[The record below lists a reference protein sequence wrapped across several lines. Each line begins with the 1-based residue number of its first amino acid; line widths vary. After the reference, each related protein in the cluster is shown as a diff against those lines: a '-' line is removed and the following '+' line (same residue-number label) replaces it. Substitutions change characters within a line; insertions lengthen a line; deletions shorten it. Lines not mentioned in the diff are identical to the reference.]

1 MKEIGFFPLTPL
13 GDSICQMG
21 QLQELHWLYDP
32 CRITVFAIPL
42 IAELYRNYQYAD
54 DVVVL
59 EGKIR
64 GPVRFREVPGKH
76 FDLVFSHGYTQ
87 SWTEMLRQL
96 DYDKAY
102 GMEEVFR
109 SKAECEELFDR
120 YVSLDHWKNITLK
133 QYQYVPEQMA
143 ELIRLVNPDYRGAM
157 PHLTTD
163 NYQCSPPPKTLP
175 EKFVLMLPGTSWI
188 AKYWPIQKYFQLA
201 ETLRHHYGL
210 ESIFV
215 IGPQDRILL
224 NDLEQ
229 GGFIYFDNLS
239 LSQLGY
245 VICHSELTVG
255 NDSGPMHLAA
265 CFDVKTVH
273 LFSFTGI
280 ENWFSY
286 DQHRHKVVK
295 YSCGRRDCRN
305 CLITCIGKITLKQTR
320 EAVLELLNLPKKP
333 MRKIAYFAQDL
344 LEDALVNF
352 NLLEK
357 LSQLYPPCELTV
369 FCTEKNHEL
378 FQDYAFCDEVF
389 CYTPGKWNREHL
401 PRLKFEAV
409 FNTRYDMDS
418 LNLISELDYEKCY
431 GYESCEIPETI
442 CKKYY
447 TAYLPLK
454 LWDDR
459 KLRWESSVTEQG
471 SALIRLIDPDYHC
484 NQIRLAENTFCH
496 NLSGKVQKAV
506 TQKLV
511 IIVPGASNRYK
522 HWGNQNYFDLAKRLQ
537 DDGMKIV
544 FLLGPQETDYVADIM
559 RAGYQWI
566 SDLSFAEV
574 AQLMNA
580 PGKTVLVI
588 GNDTGIMHLV
598 CALDCPSV
606 TISPLSASFTWF
618 PYSSQKHRLCKAE
631 CAKVQCSKF
640 CDRTNECIAKIS
652 VEQVWNEARKC
663 LNEIDHGSLA

>member
-120 YVSLDHWKNITLK
+120 YVSLDHRKNITLK

-163 NYQCSPPPKTLP
+163 NYRCSPPPKTLP

-305 CLITCIGKITLKQTR
+305 CLITCIGKITLKQTL

-344 LEDALVNF
+344 LGDALVNF

-588 GNDTGIMHLV
+588 GNDTGIMHLA

-606 TISPLSASFTWF
+606 TISALSASFTWF